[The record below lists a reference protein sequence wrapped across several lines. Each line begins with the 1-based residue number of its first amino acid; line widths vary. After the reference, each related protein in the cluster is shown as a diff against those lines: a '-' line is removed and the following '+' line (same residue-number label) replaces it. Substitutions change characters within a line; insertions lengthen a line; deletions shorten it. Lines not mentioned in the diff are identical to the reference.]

1 MKRQSWPTIRERKG
15 GKAKVWI
22 VDTRIR
28 RDGGRT
34 IESGARTAFKTKGE
48 AETFAQQA
56 RIKRDNDGKSGLA
69 IPEKLRIEA
78 LECAALLEPLD
89 ASLRKAV
96 DYFIKHA
103 RPAGGVKKLTTIKD
117 EFLRAKEEANRR
129 AEYLRVQRVVLGKF
143 CATFGE
149 RAANDVLPDEIAEW
163 MQSQNWSRRTRRNYY
178 QDLSNFFGFALTKKY
193 CAENPLRALDKPIAE
208 NPKPEIF
215 TIEQATAL
223 LNAAHAKGGRMVPFI
238 ALGLFA
244 GLRTEEILR
253 LDWRSIDLT
262 AAHIEIASDVSK
274 TREIRYVTI
283 TKNLAAWLKPYRKES
298 GPVCPKSFR
307 WHRKVLREAAKIDRW
322 PDNALRHSF
331 GSYHYAQHDNVELT
345 KAQMGHGEGTSQTF
359 FTHYRALVKKGQAR
373 AYWALVPA

>member
-1 MKRQSWPTIRERKG
+1 MRKQSWPRIRPR
-15 GKAKVWI
+15 GKSFI
-22 VDTRIR
+22 VDTRMMV
-28 RDGGRT
+28 DGV
-34 IESGARTAFKTKGE
+34 IVSGERSTFKTKGE
-48 AETFAQQA
+48 AETYAQQA
-56 RIKRDNDGKSGLA
+56 RVKRDNDGKAGLA

-78 LECAALLEPLD
+78 LESAALLEPFD
-89 ASLRKAV
+89 VSLREAV

-129 AEYLRVQRVVLGKF
+129 AEYLRVQRIVLGKF
-143 CATFGE
+143 CAAFGE
-149 RAANDVLPDEIAEW
+149 RAANSVRPDEIGEW
-163 MQSQNWSRRTRRNYY
+163 MQTQNWSRRTRRNYH
-178 QDLSNFFGFALTKKY
+178 QDLANFFGFALAKKY

-208 NPKPEIF
+208 NPKPGIF
-215 TIEQATAL
+215 TTEQAKAL
-223 LNAAHAKGGRMVPFI
+223 LASAQAKGGRMVPFV

-262 AAHIEIASDVSK
+262 VGHIEIASDVSK

-283 TKNLAAWLKPYRKES
+283 TKNLAAWLKLYRKEI
-298 GPVCPKSFR
+298 GPVCPKAFR
-307 WHRKVLREAAKIDRW
+307 WHRSVLKEAAKIDRW

-331 GSYHYAQHDNVELT
+331 GSYHYAQYDNVELT

-359 FTHYRALVKKGQAR
+359 FTHYRALVKKGQAK
-373 AYWALVPA
+373 AYWALVPE